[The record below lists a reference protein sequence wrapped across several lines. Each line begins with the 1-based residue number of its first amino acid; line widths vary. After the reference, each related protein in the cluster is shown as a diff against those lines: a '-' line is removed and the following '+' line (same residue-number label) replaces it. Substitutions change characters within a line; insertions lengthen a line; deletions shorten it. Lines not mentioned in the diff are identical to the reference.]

1 MKTLNRK
8 IEIKH
13 INNPIKKVYQMHT
26 EADLTNLTKLGFS
39 PEYSIEKGIEET
51 VKFYNG

>member
-26 EADLTNLTKLGFS
+26 EADLTISSELGFS
-39 PEYSIEKGIEET
+39 SEYTIERGIEERP
-51 VKFYNG
+51 